1 MVRSFLQ
8 AAAELKMMQERRV
21 TTEQDA
27 KLFLLRA
34 KMVLLDLSPAD
45 QFELETM
52 YRNFVKGRK

>member
-21 TTEQDA
+21 TTEMDA